1 MVTTKEA
8 QNIVKQS
15 VNQATAAVRDTVVLP
30 KIHTDLASCQAWG
43 TEHARIIC
51 R

>member
-15 VNQATAAVRDTVVLP
+15 VNQAIAAVRDVAVLP
-30 KIHTDLASCQAWG
+30 EHHIDLACCQA
-43 TEHARIIC
+43 
-51 R
+51 

>member
-15 VNQATAAVRDTVVLP
+15 VNQAIAAVRDAAV
-30 KIHTDLASCQAWG
+30 AA
-43 TEHARIIC
+43 
-51 R
+51 